1 MWIRYERFGFV
12 IGYITSIII
21 LTIKYLQSFI
31 QFFDV
36 LLVVEAMEA
45 AVVVVEC
52 LPTAFRYVL
61 ELSSIL

>member
-12 IGYITSIII
+12 LGDITSIII

-36 LLVVEAMEA
+36 LLVVEVMEA
-45 AVVVVEC
+45 AVVDVEC